1 MKITLDTYRYD
12 VATQA
17 MRGIS
22 ALYNGA
28 ELWVTDAGLT
38 AGGAHGAGADA
49 DLDDVRAGQD
59 QLLHHLPG
67 YHVTRLQQTQ
77 HG

>member
-1 MKITLDTYRYD
+1 MKLTLNTYRYD

-28 ELWVTDAGLT
+28 ELGVAHTSLT
-38 AGGAHGAGADA
+38 AGGAHGAGANA
-49 DLDDVRAGQD
+49 DLDDVRPGQD

-67 YHVTRLQQTQ
+67 HHVTRLQQTQ